1 MPRLIENAMVKES
14 ISKIKNGK
22 VGGPLGVLQEMVKT
36 TGEAGVDM
44 ITDLVN
50 KTIVEGVIPVE

>member
-1 MPRLIENAMVKES
+1 MPHLIENAMVKES

-22 VGGPLGVLQEMVKT
+22 AGGPLGVVQEMVKT

-44 ITDLVN
+44 IIDLVN